1 MAFIKPIRLKISLK
15 VSTVSILYIMNDSI
29 ETDINAKKTSKS
41 PIIYYMNKFKIKVK
55 ESMLINNIIST
66 ALESF
71 ISRET

>member
-1 MAFIKPIRLKISLK
+1 
-15 VSTVSILYIMNDSI
+15 MNDSI